1 MNFKQLLYFTR
12 VVDSGSFTKAAQSLH
27 VAQPALGFQ
36 IKKLEEEL
44 EVELLVRHSRGVET
58 TEAGE
63 ALLGRARSLLN
74 ELQSTKQFVQGLRGD
89 IRGEVKL
96 GMSYNLTMTTLI
108 IKSALNEMSSV
119 RLTVQESFARQVLQ
133 QIEDD
138 TLDLGCIYHDPDNSR
153 LKSHPRLA
161 YDPLRDDE
169 LCLVGACSTI
179 DPNKSTVRFR
189 DLTKL
194 PLVVPAKGFGIHKR
208 LDAAAAAYDLQL
220 NFAME
225 NVSENLSRQL
235 AAEGSFYAVKP
246 YGMVESDVCSGRL
259 KTLRIVNPNFR
270 IQMVLVMRKDRV
282 ASRAVMAMAALI
294 RRLAK
299 QAAPCG
305 PSRACN
311 EPMTPS

>member
-63 ALLGRARSLLN
+63 ALLPRARSLLN
-74 ELQSTKQFVQGLRGD
+74 ELQSTKQFVQSLRGD

-96 GMSYNLTMTTLI
+96 GMSFNLTVTTDI

-133 QIEDD
+133 QIEDE

-153 LKSHPRLA
+153 LRSHPRLA

-169 LCLVGACSTI
+169 LCLIGACSTI
-179 DPNKSTVRFR
+179 DPKKSTVRFR
-189 DLTKL
+189 DLAKL
-194 PLVVPAKGFGIHKR
+194 PLVVPAKGFGIHNR
-208 LDAAAAAYDLQL
+208 LDAMAAKCSLQL

-225 NVSENLSRQL
+225 NVSENLSRQM
-235 AAEGSFYAVKP
+235 AAEGSFYTVKP
-246 YGMVESDVCSGRL
+246 YGMVESDVCNGRL
-259 KTLRIVNPNFR
+259 KTLRIVDPHFR

-282 ASRAVMAMAALI
+282 ASRAVMAMGSLI
-294 RRLAK
+294 RRLAR
-299 QAAPCG
+299 QAGPCG
-305 PSRACN
+305 TSRACD
-311 EPMTPS
+311 ESLIPS

>member
-63 ALLGRARSLLN
+63 ALLPRARSLLN
-74 ELQSTKQFVQGLRGD
+74 ELQNTKQFVQSLRGD

-96 GMSYNLTMTTLI
+96 GISFNLTLTTLI

-119 RLTVQESFARQVLQ
+119 RLTVQECFARQVLQ

-138 TLDLGCIYHDPDNSR
+138 ALDIGCIYHDPDNSR
-153 LKSHPRLA
+153 LRSHPHLTYA
-161 YDPLRDDE
+161 PLLDDE

-189 DLTKL
+189 ELTKL

-208 LDAAAAAYDLQL
+208 LDAGAAKCGLQL
-220 NFAME
+220 QFAME

-235 AAEGSFYAVKP
+235 AAEGSFYTVKP
-246 YGMVESDVCSGRL
+246 YGMVESDVFSGRL
-259 KTLRIVNPNFR
+259 RTLRIVDPHFR

-282 ASRAVMAMAALI
+282 ASRAVMAMASLI

-299 QAAPCG
+299 QTVPCATL
-305 PSRACN
+305 RACG
-311 EPMTPS
+311 ESMAPP

>member
-208 LDAAAAAYDLQL
+208 LDAAAAAYGLQL